1 MVGLM
6 AAAAPERA
14 APQQMPEG
22 MSVEPAGPGEQ
33 MASPEEQAVY
43 ERFVARGINLI
54 YDERMLE
61 RVIDMLSTGDPKQAL
76 GATAASIATRVFDMA
91 QQAGQE
97 LSGDVVLHGGV
108 EIFEDLANLASVAGI
123 YDFNGDQDALE
134 GAFFIAMDEFRAA
147 NGDKMDPEAFKA
159 DLAELDAKDKA
170 GTLRD
175 EIMALPGAGGDEEDL
190 EPEMEAGEPE
200 EMASEEI
207 PEEDDMGSTEAEM
220 DEDED
225 EDEPPMRRRARG

>member
-175 EIMALPGAGGDEEDL
+175 EIMALPGAGGDTPAEGEDPEAEDMGEED
-190 EPEMEAGEPE
+190 EPPE
-200 EMASEEI
+200 DT
-207 PEEDDMGSTEAEM
+207 PEDEAE
-220 DEDED
+220 DAAEGETED